1 MYFCHIGYDIV
12 YDIVVCYDIVAD
24 VVVPRTG
31 FHIGKTDIVPDIVY
45 EKPIFYPISGT
56 DIILMYLAF
65 IRSSSHCSKQ

>member
-12 YDIVVCYDIVAD
+12 YDIVGCYDIVAD

-45 EKPIFYPISGT
+45 VKPIFYPI
-56 DIILMYLAF
+56 
-65 IRSSSHCSKQ
+65 